1 MGIGGVRF
9 CGQYSVYPA
18 CLLSK
23 NLCTSKSTYDVR
35 ACLGIWPTKTPLGYR
50 NITGP
55 TGKKIIAADPALS
68 PIVAW
73 LFEWYARRHFA
84 EGDTQDTRGRSFL

>member
-1 MGIGGVRF
+1 LAASAFVGSIRF
-9 CGQYSVYPA
+9 IRLVSCRRS
-18 CLLSK
+18 SE
-23 NLCTSKSTYDVR
+23 TSKSTYDVR